1 MRPKGMVLPTYYLMI
16 ESYVIIMLCLFH
28 HVPLPLCPVRR
39 SRCTGSKNATVPFS
53 VKISVFRLLRFRWSW
68 RQRQKLQN
76 KLPLGVFGS
85 FAASHADP
93 ECTTLLGSWRQT
105 RRRSNRLAVSA
116 PFRRSR
122 VGSLCDSRAPRLGLM
137 CEVWAGQ
144 GSRGTRR
151 ASGPQRPTL
160 TRGRRGEATL
170 WFFSVLRL
178 SNEALLIQIRVN
190 DYLIIPILQR
200 APSPSILC
208 SVDVQRTNPESV
220 PRHETVARCTPSGQ
234 TSNMNKSYMFQGDTA
249 ITRDCFKSA
258 QTAGICFIYF

>member
-1 MRPKGMVLPTYYLMI
+1 MI
-16 ESYVIIMLCLFH
+16 LHCHCL
-28 HVPLPLCPVRR
+28 L
-39 SRCTGSKNATVPFS
+39 SATATSCTKSKYAIKPFS
-53 VKISVFRLLRFRWSW
+53 VKISVFSHVQL
-68 RQRQKLQN
+68 KLKSKTKVTAQVA
-76 KLPLGVFGS
+76 LGGIWQLCCFS
-85 FAASHADP
+85 CWPRMHHSPWQSATDSTAFEP
-93 ECTTLLGSWRQT
+93 P
-105 RRRSNRLAVSA
+105 RSLSS
-116 PFRRSR
+116 FRRSR
-122 VGSLCDSRAPRLGLM
+122 VGSLYSGHAPRLGLM
-137 CEVWAGQ
+137 CEVWTGQ

-151 ASGPQRPTL
+151 ASGPQRSTL

-200 APSPSILC
+200 APSPSVLC

-220 PRHETVARCTPSGQ
+220 PRHETVACCTRSGQ